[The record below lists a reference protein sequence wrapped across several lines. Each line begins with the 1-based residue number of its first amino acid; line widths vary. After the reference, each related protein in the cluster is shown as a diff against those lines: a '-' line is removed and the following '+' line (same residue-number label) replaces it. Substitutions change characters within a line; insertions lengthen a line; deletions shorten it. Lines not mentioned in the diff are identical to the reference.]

1 MPLVHT
7 NNTGI
12 YAGVSKQ
19 AIDLR
24 LPNHCEEMINCYPS
38 IQNGTRRRNPTQQIS
53 SAIFAEDNQF
63 MHTYDRGLSGE
74 TLEQYVVT
82 IDASNGLRV
91 YDVYSNEYRTV
102 SYSGNALRYL
112 ESSNPEIGFAAI
124 TIKDSTF
131 IVNRDVIPRRQ
142 GEIAATVNYSLL
154 TVDLSGYSKKVITN
168 IKNITILSLFANI
181 GTTSTYLNLAPARIK
196 EYDGGSL
203 VNGKVISSVGATTTV
218 TVDGKVV
225 NYTVKTINDG
235 YNIYPESMSEYR
247 MNLASTL
254 LSSLGNTY
262 KVTVDTLGK
271 VYVYDLSGTAIIT
284 TTSISFPA
292 SVTTPPPALSSFS
305 SANWTLASEAN
316 NGSNPI
322 VVTGGTSTEFVGEI
336 SDYDKQ
342 AFIWI
347 KQVSVDTAFP
357 YTFTVTL
364 KESNGTTIS
373 TTSTSSTTA
382 NGVATAIKNWANGL
396 ADFTSVSEGSVTKI
410 TRDSGSHFDIVI
422 SDTFGSQASSV
433 FKGSTDEMADL
444 PKSFPYKDTIVKID
458 GVNRTDTNAYWVK
471 YDGNQWIEW
480 RDPNMLSSID
490 ADSMPH
496 QLTRNSD
503 FTFTLQPVVWED
515 IMVGDEDSQTIPE
528 FIGNPIRDLFFVG
541 GRFGILTANGISLSE
556 QGKFQNFFRTT
567 VLSLL
572 DDSAISTY
580 IDSSSSVGLE
590 YAVELQSSI
599 VIFGDKKQFAL
610 DASKPITPSSISV
623 QPISGFEI
631 NKNVKPISSGDS
643 VFFLVSKSGYS
654 SLMEMN
660 KTTISMNIR
669 ANDVSSHVP
678 NYISSDI
685 MQIVSSQRD
694 NVVFLRSR
702 SEKDTIYVYKHYGT
716 ETEKMQMAWSKWQ
729 FGMNIKSIF
738 VFDKNLYLF
747 GLRYDSAVP
756 LDEFTFATVWD
767 DSKDWIDE
775 SYWVDGEV
783 LATPSFELLDIDSY
797 NNDALFED
805 LGMVR
810 YNSSIELSQWSLSDK
825 KDKKELR
832 GSLLMKTIQ
841 ISSADDSNFYLVV
854 EDKERNTSRSIPS
867 VYTVNRKPF
876 ISGNSKNMRLSIVS
890 NDGDGFQINSISIEG
905 QYNVRSRR
913 T

>member
-1 MPLVHT
+1 MALVHT

-74 TLEQYVVT
+74 TLEQYAIT

-91 YDVYSNEYRTV
+91 YDVYSNEYRAV

-131 IVNRDVIPRRQ
+131 IANRDVIPRRQ
-142 GEIAATVNYSLL
+142 GELTAAVNYSLL
-154 TVDLSGYSKKVITN
+154 TIDITGYSKTVATGVYISFIPTVQVTKT
-168 IKNITILSLFANI
+168 L
-181 GTTSTYLNLAPARIK
+181 TYLAPARIK
-196 EYDGGSL
+196 TYMSTFAFA
-203 VNGKVISSVGATTTV
+203 NGRYCISSVGATTTV
-218 TVDGKVV
+218 TVDGKIVK
-225 NYTVKTINDG
+225 YTSKTIDDG
-235 YNIYPESMSEYR
+235 YNIYPESMYEYR
-247 MNLASTL
+247 TNLSSTL
-254 LSSLGNTY
+254 STSLGSTY
-262 KVTVDTLGK
+262 KVVVDTLGK
-271 VYVYDLSGTAIIT
+271 VYVYDLSGTAIVT

-292 SVTTPPPALSSFS
+292 SVTTTPPAL
-305 SANWTLASEAN
+305 AKLTTWKWVYLSEEN

-322 VVTGGTSTEFVGEI
+322 AITSGSTTELVLTP
-336 SDYDKQ
+336 STYDKQ

-373 TTSTSSTTA
+373 TTSTASTTA
-382 NGVATAIKNWANGL
+382 DGVATAIKTWANGL
-396 ADFTSVSEGSVTKI
+396 ADFTSVSEGSVAKI
-410 TRDSGSHFDIVI
+410 TRDSGATFDIVI

-503 FTFTLQPVVWED
+503 FTFTLQPVAWED

-556 QGKFQNFFRTT
+556 QGNFQNFFRTT

-599 VIFGDKKQFAL
+599 IIFGDKKQFAL
-610 DASKPITPSSISV
+610 DASKTITPSSISV

-716 ETEKMQMAWSKWQ
+716 ETEKIQMAWSKWQ

-756 LDEFTFATVWD
+756 LEEFTFVNVWD
-767 DSKDWIDE
+767 DSHVWIDE
-775 SYWVDGEV
+775 TYWVDGEV

-797 NNDALFED
+797 SNDASFKD
-805 LGMVR
+805 IGTVR
-810 YNSSIELSQWSLSDK
+810 YNSSIELSEWSLSDK
-825 KDKKELR
+825 SGKKELR

-841 ISSADDSNFYLVV
+841 ISSADDSNFYLSVK
-854 EDKERNTSRSIPS
+854 DKERNTSRLIPS

-876 ISGNSKNMRLSIVS
+876 ISGNSKNMRLSLIS
-890 NDGDGFQINSISIEG
+890 TNGDGFQINSISIEG
-905 QYNVRSRR
+905 QYNVRSKRI
-913 T
+913 

>member
-1 MPLVHT
+1 MALVHT

-53 SAIFAEDNQF
+53 SSIFAEDNQF

-74 TLEQYVVT
+74 TLEQYVIT

-91 YDVYSNEYRTV
+91 YDVYSNEYRAV

-131 IVNRDVIPRRQ
+131 IVNRDVVPIRQ
-142 GEIAATVNYSLL
+142 GELAVAVNYSLL
-154 TVDLSGYSKKVITN
+154 TINMSGYSKTVTN
-168 IKNITILSLFANI
+168 GTIWSFSPAYPVVKTL
-181 GTTSTYLNLAPARIK
+181 TYLAPARIK
-196 EYDGGSL
+196 SYVSTYATVAGRYC
-203 VNGKVISSVGATTTV
+203 ISSIGATTTI

-247 MNLASTL
+247 ANLSSTL
-254 LSSLGNTY
+254 STSLGSTY
-262 KVTVDTLGK
+262 KVVVDTLGK
-271 VYVYDLSGTAIIT
+271 VYVYDLSGTAIVT

-292 SVTTPPPALSSFS
+292 SVTTPPPALAKLTSWLWTYSSES
-305 SANWTLASEAN
+305 N

-322 VVTGGTSTEFVGEI
+322 TITGGSATQFASSVST
-336 SDYDKQ
+336 YDKQ

-364 KESNGTTIS
+364 KESDGTTIS
-373 TTSTSSTTA
+373 TTTSAATTA
-382 NGVATAIKNWANGL
+382 DGVASAIATWANGL
-396 ADFTSVSEGSVTKI
+396 ADFTATSIGSVVKI
-410 TRDSGSHFDIVI
+410 TRDSGTTFDIVV

-471 YDGNQWIEW
+471 YDGNQWVEW

-556 QGKFQNFFRTT
+556 QGEFQNFFRTT

-580 IDSSSSVGLE
+580 IDS
-590 YAVELQSSI
+590 
-599 VIFGDKKQFAL
+599 
-610 DASKPITPSSISV
+610 
-623 QPISGFEI
+623 
-631 NKNVKPISSGDS
+631 
-643 VFFLVSKSGYS
+643 
-654 SLMEMN
+654 M
-660 KTTISMNIR
+660 
-669 ANDVSSHVP
+669 
-678 NYISSDI
+678 
-685 MQIVSSQRD
+685 
-694 NVVFLRSR
+694 
-702 SEKDTIYVYKHYGT
+702 
-716 ETEKMQMAWSKWQ
+716 
-729 FGMNIKSIF
+729 
-738 VFDKNLYLF
+738 
-747 GLRYDSAVP
+747 
-756 LDEFTFATVWD
+756 
-767 DSKDWIDE
+767 
-775 SYWVDGEV
+775 
-783 LATPSFELLDIDSY
+783 
-797 NNDALFED
+797 
-805 LGMVR
+805 
-810 YNSSIELSQWSLSDK
+810 
-825 KDKKELR
+825 
-832 GSLLMKTIQ
+832 
-841 ISSADDSNFYLVV
+841 
-854 EDKERNTSRSIPS
+854 
-867 VYTVNRKPF
+867 
-876 ISGNSKNMRLSIVS
+876 
-890 NDGDGFQINSISIEG
+890 
-905 QYNVRSRR
+905 
-913 T
+913 

>member
-1 MPLVHT
+1 MALVHT

-74 TLEQYVVT
+74 TLEQYAIT

-131 IVNRDVIPRRQ
+131 IVNRDIIPIRQ
-142 GEIAATVNYSLL
+142 GEFASAVNYSLL
-154 TVDLSGYSKKVITN
+154 TINMTGYSKVVT
-168 IKNITILSLFANI
+168 TGLYLSFLPASPV
-181 GTTSTYLNLAPARIK
+181 TKTLTYLAPARIK
-196 EYDGGSL
+196 SYMSTYL
-203 VNGKVISSVGATTTV
+203 ATNGRYCISSIGATTTV
-218 TVDGKVV
+218 VV
-225 NYTVKTINDG
+225 NGITVKYTSKTIDDG

-247 MNLASTL
+247 TNLSSTL
-254 LSSLGNTY
+254 STALGDAY
-262 KVTVDTLGK
+262 KVTVDTLGE
-271 VYVYDLSGTAIIT
+271 VYVYDLSGAAIVT
-284 TTSISFPA
+284 TSSISFP
-292 SVTTPPPALSSFS
+292 SLVVTPPPALAKLSTWKWVYSS
-305 SANWTLASEAN
+305 EDN

-322 VVTGGTSTEFVGEI
+322 AITGGSSTQLVAVE

-342 AFIWI
+342 AFVWI

-373 TTSTSSTTA
+373 TTTSAATTA
-382 NGVATAIKNWANGL
+382 NGVASAIAAWANGL
-396 ADFTSVSEGSVTKI
+396 ADFTSVSEGSVAKI
-410 TRDSGSHFDIVI
+410 TRDSGTTFDIVI

-444 PKSFPYKDTIVKID
+444 PKSFPYKDTVVKID
-458 GVNRTDTNAYWVK
+458 GINRTDTNAYWVK

-503 FTFTLQPVVWED
+503 FTFTLQPVAWED

-556 QGKFQNFFRTT
+556 QGNFQNFFRTT

-610 DASKPITPSSISV
+610 DASKPITPSSISI

-716 ETEKMQMAWSKWQ
+716 ETEKIQMAWSKWQ

-767 DSKDWIDE
+767 DSKYWIDE

-797 NNDALFED
+797 NNDALFKD

-825 KDKKELR
+825 SDKKELR

-841 ISSADDSNFYLVV
+841 ISSADDSNFYLSV
-854 EDKERNTSRSIPS
+854 EDKERNTSRLIPS

-876 ISGNSKNMRLSIVS
+876 ISGNSKNMMLSLIS
-890 NDGDGFQINSISIEG
+890 TNGDGFQINSISIEG
-905 QYNVRSRR
+905 QYNVRSKRI
-913 T
+913 

>member
-1 MPLVHT
+1 MALVHT

-74 TLEQYVVT
+74 TLEQYVIT

-91 YDVYSNEYRTV
+91 YDVYSNEYRAV

-131 IVNRDVIPRRQ
+131 IVNRDVVPIRQ
-142 GEIAATVNYSLL
+142 GALAVAVNYSLL
-154 TVDLSGYSKKVITN
+154 TINMSGYSKTVTTGLYFSLSPSSPE
-168 IKNITILSLFANI
+168 IKTL
-181 GTTSTYLNLAPARIK
+181 TYLAPARIK
-196 EYDGGSL
+196 SYMSTHLAATGRYC
-203 VNGKVISSVGATTTV
+203 ISSVGATTTI
-218 TVDGKVV
+218 TVDGKIVK
-225 NYTVKTINDG
+225 YTVKTIDDG

-247 MNLASTL
+247 TNLSSTL
-254 LSSLGNTY
+254 STMLGSTY
-262 KVTVDTLGK
+262 KVIVDTLGK
-271 VYVYDLSGTAIIT
+271 VYVYDLSGTAIT
-284 TTSISFPA
+284 TTTEISFPE
-292 SVTTPPPALSSFS
+292 SVITPPPAL
-305 SANWTLASEAN
+305 AKLASWLWTYSSESN

-322 VVTGGTSTEFVGEI
+322 TIAGGSATQFASPVST
-336 SDYDKQ
+336 YDKQ

-357 YTFTVTL
+357 YTFTVIL
-364 KESNGTTIS
+364 KEFDGTTIS
-373 TTSTSSTTA
+373 TTTSAVTTA
-382 NGVATAIKNWANGL
+382 DGVASAIATQINSL
-396 ADFTSVSEGSVTKI
+396 ADFTATSIGSVVKI
-410 TRDSGSHFDIVI
+410 TRDSGTTFDIVV

-471 YDGNQWIEW
+471 YDGNQWVEW
-480 RDPNMLSSID
+480 RDPSMLSSID

-503 FTFTLQPVVWED
+503 FTFTLQPVAWEG

-556 QGKFQNFFRTT
+556 QGNFKNFFRTT

-599 VIFGDKKQFAL
+599 IIFGDKKQFAL
-610 DASKPITPSSISV
+610 DASKPITPSTISV
-623 QPISGFEI
+623 HPISGFEI

-729 FGMNIKSIF
+729 FGMDIKSIF

-747 GLRYDSAVP
+747 GLRYDSSVP
-756 LDEFTFATVWD
+756 LEEFTFVNVWN
-767 DSKDWIDE
+767 DSHVWIDE
-775 SYWVDGEV
+775 TYWVDTEV

-797 NNDALFED
+797 NNNASFKDI
-805 LGMVR
+805 GTVR
-810 YNSSIELSQWSLSDK
+810 YNSSIELSEWSLSDK
-825 KDKKELR
+825 SDKKELR

-841 ISSADDSNFYLVV
+841 ISSADDSNFYLSV
-854 EDKERNTSRSIPS
+854 EDKERNTSRLIPS
-867 VYTVNRKPF
+867 VYTVDRKPF
-876 ISGNSKNMRLSIVS
+876 ISGNSKNMRLSIIS
-890 NDGDGFQINSISIEG
+890 TNGDGFQINSISIEG

-913 T
+913 I